1 MPSSH
6 RFSDP
11 AEENN
16 ILNHVISE
24 DLQKYG
30 FMYLSLYIPYPILP
44 IFPLNTL
51 IMVSYILLPTSS
63 RLIPSYLH
71 FHLICPL
78 YFYTNSSPEFVGR
91 IPRIVP
97 LHPLTESDLVRIIQD
112 PEDSLLS
119 QVLPPLPYHPLAY
132 FRGNGSI
139 NDYSA

>member
-16 ILNHVISE
+16 ILNHAISE

-30 FMYLSLYIPYPILP
+30 FMY
-44 IFPLNTL
+44 TL
-51 IMVSYILLPTSS
+51 APVKAD
-63 RLIPSYLH
+63 
-71 FHLICPL
+71 
-78 YFYTNSSPEFVGR
+78 SSPEFIGR

-97 LHPLTESDLVRIIQD
+97 LHPLSEDDLVRIIQE

-119 QVLPPLPYHPLAY
+119 QVYAY
-132 FRGNGSI
+132 KAS
-139 NDYSA
+139 Y